1 MQLYMHLYL
10 LVSVVTFYLIL
21 GTGTLGDGGALTERR
36 SADATALK
44 PEPVLL
50 QKSAARSTDDNGK
63 DRLTRT
69 KRIFIKRGNTARG
82 YENDRETAEN
92 IRELEVAGK
101 RKRKRSIKLGVPRDT
116 RQF

>member
-1 MQLYMHLYL
+1 ILYL
-10 LVSVVTFYLIL
+10 LVPLVAFPPNPRHGHAKLMETQLI
-21 GTGTLGDGGALTERR
+21 ERR

-63 DRLTRT
+63 DRLTQM
-69 KRIFIKRGNTARG
+69 KRILKKRGNTARG
-82 YENDRETAEN
+82 YEEDREVAETV
-92 IRELEVAGK
+92 RELEVAGK
-101 RKRKRSIKLGVPRDT
+101 RKRLIKLGVPLDT

>member
-1 MQLYMHLYL
+1 MQLYTHLYL
-10 LVSVVTFYLIL
+10 LVPLVTFYLIL

-63 DRLTRT
+63 DTLTQMKRT
-69 KRIFIKRGNTARG
+69 LKKRGNTARG
-82 YENDRETAEN
+82 YEEDREVAETV
-92 IRELEVAGK
+92 RELDEHGK
-101 RKRKRSIKLGVPRDT
+101 R
-116 RQF
+116 

>member
-1 MQLYMHLYL
+1 MQLYTHLYL
-10 LVSVVTFYLIL
+10 LVHLVTFYLIL

-101 RKRKRSIKLGVPRDT
+101 RKRSIKLGVPRDT

>member
-63 DRLTRT
+63 DTLTQMKRT
-69 KRIFIKRGNTARG
+69 LKKRGNVAT
-82 YENDRETAEN
+82 DREEILET
-92 IRELEVAGK
+92 IRELNESGK
-101 RKRKRSIKLGVPRDT
+101 R
-116 RQF
+116 

>member
-21 GTGTLGDGGALTERR
+21 GMGTLAHGGALTERR

-44 PEPVLL
+44 PEPILL

-63 DRLTRT
+63 DRLTQMKRT
-69 KRIFIKRGNTARG
+69 LKKRGNVAT
-82 YENDRETAEN
+82 DREEILET
-92 IRELEVAGK
+92 IRELNESGK
-101 RKRKRSIKLGVPRDT
+101 R
-116 RQF
+116 

>member
-63 DRLTRT
+63 DTLTQMKRT
-69 KRIFIKRGNTARG
+69 LKKRGNTARG
-82 YENDRETAEN
+82 YEEDREVAETV
-92 IRELEVAGK
+92 RELDEHGK
-101 RKRKRSIKLGVPRDT
+101 R
-116 RQF
+116 

>member
-1 MQLYMHLYL
+1 MQLYTHLYL
-10 LVSVVTFYLIL
+10 LVPLVTFYLIL

-63 DRLTRT
+63 DTLTQMKRT
-69 KRIFIKRGNTARG
+69 LKKRGNVAT
-82 YENDRETAEN
+82 DREEILET
-92 IRELEVAGK
+92 IRELNESGK
-101 RKRKRSIKLGVPRDT
+101 R
-116 RQF
+116 